1 MKCLRPLSKNNY
13 SIDDALTFLDLLRNA
28 EEPDDYDDVSY
39 DVESLF
45 TSIPAKETIDCL
57 YNSKKLCK
65 EQNKAIL

>member
-1 MKCLRPLSKNNY
+1 M
-13 SIDDALTFLDLLRNA
+13 LRNA

>member
-1 MKCLRPLSKNNY
+1 M
-13 SIDDALTFLDLLRNA
+13 LRNA

-45 TSIPAKETIDCL
+45 TSIPAKETTDWL

-65 EQNKAIL
+65 EWNKAVL